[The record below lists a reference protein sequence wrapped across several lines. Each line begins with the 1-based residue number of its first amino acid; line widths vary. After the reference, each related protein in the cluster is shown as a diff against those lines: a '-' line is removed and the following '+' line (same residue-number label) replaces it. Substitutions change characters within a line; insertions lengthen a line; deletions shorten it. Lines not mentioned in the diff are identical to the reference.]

1 LATADRERW
10 DRHYVERGAGE
21 PGPPDSLRGREGL
34 IRPNGS
40 ALDVACGRGESA
52 VWLALRGCQVDAVDI
67 SPVALRA
74 GADLAR
80 RHGVEDRI
88 RWWEHDLDQGLP
100 APLAGGRTAVICQ
113 RFRDPLLY
121 PQMVALL
128 APGGLLAITVLLRT
142 DDSVHARAQPFRA
155 EPGELRSGFDGLVV
169 LHHAE
174 GDGQATLV
182 ARARS

>member
-1 LATADRERW
+1 MATADRERW
-10 DRHYVERGAGE
+10 DRQYAGGGAGE
-21 PGPPDSLRGREGL
+21 PGPPGALRGREGL
-34 IRPNGS
+34 VRPNGS
-40 ALDVACGRGESA
+40 AVDVACGRGEVA

-67 SPVALRA
+67 SPVALLA
-74 GADLAR
+74 GAELAR
-80 RHGVEDRI
+80 SHGVEDRI

-113 RFRDPLLY
+113 RFRDPRLY
-121 PQMVALL
+121 PELAALL

-142 DDSVHARAQPFRA
+142 EGGPQEFRA

-174 GDGQATLV
+174 QDGHATLV

>member
-1 LATADRERW
+1 MASADRERW
-10 DRHYVERGAGE
+10 DRHYAEGGAGE
-21 PGPPDSLRGREGL
+21 PGPPGSLRGREGL

-40 ALDVACGRGESA
+40 AVDVACGRGEAA

-67 SPVALRA
+67 SRVGLRA
-74 GADLAR
+74 GAELAR

-88 RWWEHDLDQGLP
+88 RWWEHDLDDGLP

-113 RFRDPLLY
+113 RFRDPRIY
-121 PQMVALL
+121 PQLIGLL

-142 DDSVHARAQPFRA
+142 DDGPQDFRA